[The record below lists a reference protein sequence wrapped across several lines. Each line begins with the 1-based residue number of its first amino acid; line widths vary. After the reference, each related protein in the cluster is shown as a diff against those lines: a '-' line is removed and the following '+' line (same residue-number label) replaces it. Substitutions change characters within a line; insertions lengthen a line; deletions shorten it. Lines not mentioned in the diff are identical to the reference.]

1 MSFVRL
7 QIGECFHTMRFIIIY
22 IALGWRAP
30 MPSHHSA
37 MHTLYTDHHGWLHS
51 WLRSK
56 LGNAADA
63 ADLAQDTFV
72 RLLNRSELLELK
84 TPRAFLRTVAR
95 GLVIDHW
102 RREELE
108 RAYLEAIAH
117 LPANET
123 PSPESRE
130 LVFELLES
138 IARMLDGLK
147 PRVRQAFLLAQCEGM
162 PHKQIARQ
170 MGVSLRSVERYIAD
184 ALYHCYLLR
193 YDA

>member
-1 MSFVRL
+1 
-7 QIGECFHTMRFIIIY
+7 
-22 IALGWRAP
+22 
-30 MPSHHSA
+30 MPSCDA
-37 MHTLYTDHHGWLHS
+37 TLRTLYSDHHGWLNG

-72 RLLNRSELLELK
+72 RLINRSERLELK
-84 TPRAFLRTVAR
+84 APRAFLRTVAR

-108 RAYLEAIAH
+108 RAYLEALAQ
-117 LPANET
+117 LPEHET

-138 IARMLDGLK
+138 IAKMLDGLK
-147 PRVRQAFLLAQCEGM
+147 PKVRRAFLLAQCEGI
-162 PHKQIARQ
+162 PYKQIAEQ
-170 MGVSLRSVERYIAD
+170 MSISVRSVERYVAD
-184 ALYHCYLLR
+184 ALYHCYQLR
-193 YDA
+193 YGE

>member
-1 MSFVRL
+1 ML
-7 QIGECFHTMRFIIIY
+7 
-22 IALGWRAP
+22 
-30 MPSHHSA
+30 SHDA
-37 MHTLYTDHHGWLHS
+37 TLRSLYSDHHGWLNG

-63 ADLAQDTFV
+63 ADLAQDTFL
-72 RLLNRSELLELK
+72 RLLTRSELLELK

-108 RAYLEAIAH
+108 RAYLEALANIPAH
-117 LPANET
+117 ET
-123 PSPESRE
+123 PSLESRE

-147 PRVRQAFLLAQCEGM
+147 PKVRRAFLLAQCEGLT
-162 PHKQIARQ
+162 HRQIAAQ
-170 MGVSLRSVERYIAD
+170 MGISIRSVERYVAD

-193 YDA
+193 YAS

>member
-1 MSFVRL
+1 MRL
-7 QIGECFHTMRFIIIY
+7 IIIY
-22 IALGWRAP
+22 TALGWRAA
-30 MPSHHSA
+30 MSSHHA
-37 MHTLYTDHHGWLHS
+37 TMRTLYIDHHGWLNT

-72 RLLNRSELLELK
+72 RLLNRHELLELK
-84 TPRAFLRTVAR
+84 APRAFLRTVAK
-95 GLVIDHW
+95 GIVIDHW

-117 LPANET
+117 SPCNES
-123 PSPESRE
+123 PSPEARE

-138 IARMLDGLK
+138 IAKMLDGLK
-147 PRVRQAFLLAQCEGM
+147 PKVRQAFLLAQCEGM
-162 PHKQIARQ
+162 PYKQRAER
-170 MGVSLRSVERYIAD
+170 MGVSLRSVERYVAD

-193 YDA
+193 YSA

>member
-1 MSFVRL
+1 MLSY
-7 QIGECFHTMRFIIIY
+7 HANMR
-22 IALGWRAP
+22 
-30 MPSHHSA
+30 
-37 MHTLYTDHHGWLHS
+37 TLYSDHHGWLDG

-63 ADLAQDTFV
+63 ADLAQDTFMRV
-72 RLLNRSELLELK
+72 LNRSELLELRA
-84 TPRAFLRTVAR
+84 PRAFLRTVAR

-108 RAYLEAIAH
+108 RAYLEALAH
-117 LPANET
+117 VPEHET

-147 PRVRQAFLLAQCEGM
+147 PNVRRAFLLAQCEGL
-162 PHKQIARQ
+162 PYKQIAER
-170 MGVSLRSVERYIAD
+170 MGVSLRSVERYVAD
-184 ALYHCYLLR
+184 ALYHCYLLK
-193 YDA
+193 YET